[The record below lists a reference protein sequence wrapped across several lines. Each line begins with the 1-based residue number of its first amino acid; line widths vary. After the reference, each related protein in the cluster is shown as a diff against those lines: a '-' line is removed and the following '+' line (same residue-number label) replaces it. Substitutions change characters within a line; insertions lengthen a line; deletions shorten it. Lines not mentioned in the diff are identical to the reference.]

1 MRRKNMQ
8 NVVRSGWQR
17 GREAAGFTLIE
28 LIVVIVILGIAAAI
42 VVPMA
47 SSASGMQLRAAA
59 NMVAADLEYAKSLAI
74 GTGQK
79 HSWEFVDS
87 KSYKIVDASGATVE
101 HPVKNSPYVV
111 NFSGDGRLDQV
122 SITNVDFGDSFNIVG
137 FDYLGTPSNSSS
149 GLSSEGVITLTA
161 GEVSKTVRV
170 QPVTGFVTIS
180 D

>member
-17 GREAAGFTLIE
+17 GRAAAGFTLVE

-122 SITNVDFGDSFNIVG
+122 SITSVDFDGGNIVG

-149 GLSSEGVITLTA
+149 GLVSEGVITLTA
-161 GEVSKTVRV
+161 GGVSKTVRV